1 MVPAGAG
8 PPRREHPS
16 PHPLSSGQ
24 LPGQPLGGPGIR
36 PPSPPSS
43 LTRAQGAMP
52 RRPQP
57 SVRELIVE
65 LVLYAGLVVGYLWAV
80 LLLIDDRVA
89 ELAVETGV
97 LYAVVALALIVG
109 QGFLLDIVVENL
121 LRFVRSWM
129 DGR

>member
-1 MVPAGAG
+1 
-8 PPRREHPS
+8 
-16 PHPLSSGQ
+16 
-24 LPGQPLGGPGIR
+24 
-36 PPSPPSS
+36 
-43 LTRAQGAMP
+43 MP

-57 SVRELIVE
+57 SVRELMVE